1 MLFSHNYS
9 KSTKQEGRAMSPD
22 ASSRVFQEMANNE
35 NEMKVNFRN
44 FLEREI
50 EEQLSYSQKRKT
62 TFLVPDHK
70 LGGNQINFQ
79 GKNYQQTSANN
90 YCQNNSLEKKQ
101 KQRPSFLRKDLSP
114 GVKQL
119 SQ

>member
-50 EEQLSYSQKRKT
+50 EEQLSYS
-62 TFLVPDHK
+62 
-70 LGGNQINFQ
+70 
-79 GKNYQQTSANN
+79 
-90 YCQNNSLEKKQ
+90 
-101 KQRPSFLRKDLSP
+101 
-114 GVKQL
+114 
-119 SQ
+119 